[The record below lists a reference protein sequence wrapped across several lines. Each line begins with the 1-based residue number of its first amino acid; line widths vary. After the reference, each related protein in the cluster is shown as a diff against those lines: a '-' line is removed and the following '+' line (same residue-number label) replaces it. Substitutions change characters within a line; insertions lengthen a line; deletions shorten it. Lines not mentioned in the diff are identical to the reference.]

1 MLRGAL
7 SLLVVI
13 AFALTLALPVFADH
27 HEGKADDSMKG
38 DDNMAVAAMEG
49 TVICVQVDENGDV
62 QTMSEFT
69 ECTGTVVMVGSDKVA
84 PIAAT
89 KKEMKGMKGGKQ
101 SVNMEIAGH
110 TRGWI
115 LGSAS
120 ALDKGGAKEA
130 SVSGTLV
137 CLLPNYEDGS
147 VKAVVA
153 TGPCTEQE
161 PHMHVVTTS
170 DGQVYA
176 VHGSEDAINQLES
189 MSDRNNVKLQGKI
202 QGDQGAWVLFVN

>member
-7 SLLVVI
+7 SFLVLFV
-13 AFALTLALPVFADH
+13 FALSSALPVLAADN
-27 HEGKADDSMKG
+27 EGKADGGM
-38 DDNMAVAAMEG
+38 VAMEG
-49 TVICVQVDENGDV
+49 TMVCVQVDESGDV

-69 ECTGTVVMVGSDKVA
+69 ECTGTVVMVSSDKIAAV
-84 PIAAT
+84 AAT
-89 KKEMKGMKGGKQ
+89 KDDMKGMKGGKQ
-101 SVNMEIAGH
+101 TVNMEITGH

-120 ALDKGGAKEA
+120 ALDDKGAKEA

-137 CLLPNYEDGS
+137 CLVPNYEDGS

-153 TGPCTEQE
+153 TGPCGEMD
-161 PHMHVVTTS
+161 PHMHVVATS

-176 VHGSEDAINQLES
+176 VHGSEGAISNMES
-189 MSDRNNVKLQGKI
+189 LSDRSNVELKGQLKGSS
-202 QGDQGAWVLFVN
+202 GAWVLIVN